1 MQGMTAVYDQEKI
14 LWLLL
19 SLSLLIDPTMTKT
32 FKFLF
37 VKSKEIHSTM
47 QKVCQRVFI

>member
-19 SLSLLIDPTMTKT
+19 SLSLLKDPTMTKT

-37 VKSKEIHSTM
+37 VKSKEMHSTM